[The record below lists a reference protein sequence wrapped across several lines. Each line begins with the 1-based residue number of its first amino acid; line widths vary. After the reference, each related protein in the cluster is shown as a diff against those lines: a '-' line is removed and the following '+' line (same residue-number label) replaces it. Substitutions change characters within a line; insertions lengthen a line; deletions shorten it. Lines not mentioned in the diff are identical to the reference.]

1 MAPWGSPP
9 DAEYC
14 WPKSIVSFLK
24 GVLKEHRV
32 HSDWPCLNQ
41 CRHIQSKH
49 TPVKNWRP
57 IARTPQRGQLVSGV
71 GSEFA
76 RLGPLAQACCLP
88 FAAGGAQYP
97 LRGPVRSRDSVRTNS
112 TGTAKAHA
120 PLTGFAPSAANGF
133 NARAMDTCADATHS
147 PISARKVG
155 KCKRWTQEETRK
167 GDN

>member
-1 MAPWGSPP
+1 MAPWGSLL
-9 DAEYC
+9 DAASC

-24 GVLKEHRV
+24 GVLKEHRSNQIGSERTQV
-32 HSDWPCLNQ
+32 HSDWPCLHQ
-41 CRHIQSKH
+41 CRHRQSKH

-97 LRGPVRSRDSVRTNS
+97 LRGPVRSRDSVRTNYWLRTQCCEWLQCS
-112 TGTAKAHA
+112 
-120 PLTGFAPSAANGF
+120 SNGHV
-133 NARAMDTCADATHS
+133 C
-147 PISARKVG
+147 
-155 KCKRWTQEETRK
+155 
-167 GDN
+167 